1 MRDNN
6 AFIEESNLIYLI
18 DRFASQEDISECQ
31 QSNQDGKSDEKEALA
46 NFLKSSTIK
55 KKILKNVFIKDVL
68 IKLLE
73 ELIHL
78 NIQQTSLQV
87 LSLMSIQEKF

>member
-1 MRDNN
+1 M
-6 AFIEESNLIYLI
+6 
-18 DRFASQEDISECQ
+18 
-31 QSNQDGKSDEKEALA
+31 
-46 NFLKSSTIK
+46 KSSTIK
-55 KKILKNVFIKDVL
+55 KKILKNVFIKEVL

-87 LSLMSIQEKF
+87 LSLMSIQEKFSLILQRARIIYDEFEDKVRELKMLEAKNELY